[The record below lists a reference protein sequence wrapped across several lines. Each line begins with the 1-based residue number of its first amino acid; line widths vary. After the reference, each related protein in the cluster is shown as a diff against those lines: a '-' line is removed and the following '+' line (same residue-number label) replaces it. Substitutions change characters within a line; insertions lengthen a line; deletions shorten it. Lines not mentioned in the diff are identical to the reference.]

1 MDVQMPLIDGYKAN
15 QHINSFVPSLPI
27 IRLTANAIPEE
38 RERCLGAGMAA
49 HINKPVDRGH
59 PVATLRSI
67 CRLLFRKK
75 TWYSQGCSTSMF
87 YRQLMSIKM
96 NYRPVLTQMARI
108 RTWAATLLI
117 SGKHDGNITGSATS
131 NRSAHCTLKVPSE
144 ASEIFHGI
152 RVALDIFTHLEAVSW
167 SHGYGRSMW
176 DRGSE
181 CWNEMSM
188 ITPMEPFRDR
198 VNGAT
203 SGSG

>member
-15 QHINSFVPSLPI
+15 LHINSFVPSLPI

-108 RTWAATLLI
+108 RT
-117 SGKHDGNITGSATS
+117 
-131 NRSAHCTLKVPSE
+131 
-144 ASEIFHGI
+144 
-152 RVALDIFTHLEAVSW
+152 
-167 SHGYGRSMW
+167 
-176 DRGSE
+176 
-181 CWNEMSM
+181 
-188 ITPMEPFRDR
+188 
-198 VNGAT
+198 
-203 SGSG
+203 